1 MVRTS
6 RSILLLA
13 SVLALPV
20 QAPVKGD
27 WAFLAT
33 LTEPTPAYLAIPG
46 LLLVTFGGLILA
58 ARQVRK
64 LEINYGAE

>member
-1 MVRTS
+1 MIVYLQS
-6 RSILLLA
+6 LC
-13 SVLALPV
+13 PV
-20 QAPVKGD
+20 QAPLKGD
-27 WAFLAT
+27 WAFLAI

-46 LLLVTFGGLILA
+46 LLLVTLAGLVLA